1 VQHNNTSPTVP
12 RLVRVESGHRIG
24 GLWLGFTFVVHVRAV
39 QKRHFVENML
49 LEPFEPEINHRRNK
63 KCDHLRENQAP
74 TMTRPGGR
82 RKSADFVQPLD
93 DLFILRFDGQLAGD
107 RRSHRVRD

>member
-1 VQHNNTSPTVP
+1 MQQNNTSLTVP

-24 GLWLGFTFVVHVRAV
+24 RLWPGFTFVVHVRVA

-63 KCDHLRENQAP
+63 KCDHLRENQA
-74 TMTRPGGR
+74 TDNDTTKWG
-82 RKSADFVQPLD
+82 SQ
-93 DLFILRFDGQLAGD
+93 I
-107 RRSHRVRD
+107 S